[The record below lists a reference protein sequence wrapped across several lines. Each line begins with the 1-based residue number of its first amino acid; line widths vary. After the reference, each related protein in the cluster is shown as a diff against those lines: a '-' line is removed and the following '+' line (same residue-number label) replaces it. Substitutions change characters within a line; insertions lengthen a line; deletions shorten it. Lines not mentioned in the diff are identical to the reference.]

1 MYTALDLYNY
11 DERRVVPVFPRLIKY
26 VCDVPRVGICL
37 SLQEHSVYPKAEFCY
52 CKQRFLSFVCSGRT
66 TKISTSGVGQ
76 STILL
81 CPPVVVICGFVHQTF
96 FPSFMS
102 FTAINVHGE
111 EKIFHPRAKFNLQV
125 GQSREDNFRILNR
138 DFSTF
143 IKL

>member
-11 DERRVVPVFPRLIKY
+11 DERRVMSVFRDLLNTSVTYQEWEYACLYKNVP
-26 VCDVPRVGICL
+26 
-37 SLQEHSVYPKAEFCY
+37 VYPKAEFY
-52 CKQRFLSFVCSGRT
+52 NCKKRFLSFVCSGRT

-81 CPPVVVICGFVHQTF
+81 CPPVVVICGFIHQTF
-96 FPSFMS
+96 FPSFMC
-102 FTAINVHGE
+102 FTAINVHCE
-111 EKIFHPRAKFNLQV
+111 EKIFHPRAKFSLQV